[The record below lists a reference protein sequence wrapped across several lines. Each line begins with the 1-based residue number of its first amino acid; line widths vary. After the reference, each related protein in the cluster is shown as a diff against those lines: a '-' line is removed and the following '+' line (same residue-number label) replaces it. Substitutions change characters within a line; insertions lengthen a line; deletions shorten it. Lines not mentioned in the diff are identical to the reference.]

1 MLAGHRY
8 AAGMSRPMIRLPVLL
23 LVAAHALAAATPAGA
38 RTLQA
43 RIAKVT
49 TAVATLEDVGVHLD
63 WPAQATQGELVLTA
77 RRLDAPDLGYR
88 YRDLRWRCRLQRNGA
103 NGWRC
108 AGDLRGGRG
117 QPLRLAFAFD
127 AAGTDATLA
136 RGSARI
142 GLQRRAAT
150 PDLTSLDLTRVPVV
164 WAQALLARAWKDAQ
178 LQSGTLDGRLS
189 VRARPRTPL
198 RVDGRLDVA
207 GLGLE
212 TPDGRIAAENLGGR
226 FDIDWRKTPQLA
238 TVAIDGRLR
247 GGQFLVG
254 NTYVALPATP
264 VAVQVQGRQRPGEGW
279 QLPQLS
285 WRDGTALVAEG
296 SAAFA
301 ADASLRALDLQLSS
315 GDVSPLRERY
325 LSGWLGLLG
334 MADLELAGAFD
345 ATVRVADGRL
355 QNASANL
362 DDIDL
367 RDPQGRF
374 RFDGL
379 SGTPRF
385 SVGAPVSGEV
395 RWRGG
400 QLYGLDFAAARLPI
414 DSRDGV
420 LTLRDAVTVPMLGGS
435 LRFDGMR
442 LRPRSGD
449 AGADIGFGLTLDGL
463 DIGQLAQALGWPAF
477 RGVLSGRIPTGRYA
491 NERLEFDG
499 GLSMQL
505 FDGRVEVSQLSM
517 ERPFGVAPT
526 LSADLAIDDL
536 DLLALTEVFGF
547 GSITG
552 RLDGRID
559 DLRLVDW
566 TATAFDAQLYTDGRR
581 GVRQRISARAVQN
594 ISSVGDASFVN
605 TLQGRLIGFFDDFG
619 YRRIGIACRLAN
631 EVCQMGG
638 LRSAGNTFT
647 IVDGAGLPR
656 LTVIGH
662 NRRVDWPTLV
672 ERLLAVGKGDVKPV
686 VQ

>member
-1 MLAGHRY
+1 
-8 AAGMSRPMIRLPVLL
+8 MSRTMLRLPVLL
-23 LVAAHALAAATPAGA
+23 LLVAQALAAAAPVCA

-43 RIAKVT
+43 RIARVT
-49 TAVATLEDVGVHLD
+49 TAVATLEGVDVRVD
-63 WPAQATQGELVLTA
+63 WPAQATQGDLILTA
-77 RRLDAPDLGYR
+77 RRVDAPDLNYH
-88 YRDLRWRCRLQRNGA
+88 YRDLRWRCPLQRNGP

-108 AGDLRGGRG
+108 DGELRGGRG
-117 QPLRLAFAFD
+117 RPLQLAIAFD
-127 AAGTDATLA
+127 AAGTDAVLSQG
-136 RGSARI
+136 RGRI

-150 PDLTSLDLTRVPVV
+150 PELTTLDLSRVPVA
-164 WAQALLARAWKDAQ
+164 WSQALLARAWKDAH
-178 LQSGTLDGRLS
+178 LKSGTLGGRLT
-189 VRARPRTPL
+189 VHAKPKTPL
-198 RVDGRLDVA
+198 RVDGRLEVA

-212 TPDGRIAAENLGGR
+212 TPDGRIAAEHIGGQ

-238 TVAIDGRLR
+238 TVAIDARLR
-247 GGQFLVG
+247 GGEFLFG
-254 NTYVALPATP
+254 NAYVALPSTP

-279 QLPQLS
+279 QLPRIR
-285 WRDGTALVAEG
+285 WHDGTALVAEG

-301 ADASLRALDLQLSS
+301 ADASLRALDLRLSS
-315 GDVSPLRERY
+315 ADASPLRDRY
-325 LSGWLGLLG
+325 LSGWLGLIG
-334 MADLELAGAFD
+334 MADLELSGAFD
-345 ATVRVADGRL
+345 ADVRVEGGRL
-355 QNASANL
+355 RSASANL
-362 DDIDL
+362 HDIDL

-385 SVGAPVSGEV
+385 SAGAPVSGEL

-400 QLYGLDFAAARLPI
+400 QLYGLDFAAASLPI

-420 LTLRDAVTVPMLGGS
+420 LTLRDAVTVPMLGGN
-435 LRFDGMR
+435 LRFDGVSI
-442 LRPRSGD
+442 RPRGGD
-449 AGADIGFGLTLDGL
+449 TGADIRFGLTLDDL
-463 DIGQLAQALGWPAF
+463 DIGKLAQALGWPAF
-477 RGVLSGRIPTGRYA
+477 RGVLSGRIPTARYA
-491 NERLEFDG
+491 NERLDFDG
-499 GLSMQL
+499 GLSMRL
-505 FDGRVEVSQLSM
+505 FDGSVEVSQLSM

-526 LSADLAIDDL
+526 LSADLVIDDL

-566 TATAFDAQLYTDGRR
+566 TATAFDAQLHTDRKR

-619 YRRIGIACRLAN
+619 YNRIGIACRLAN
-631 EVCQMGG
+631 EVCEMGG

-672 ERLLAVGKGDVKPV
+672 ERLVAVGKGDVKPV

>member
-1 MLAGHRY
+1 
-8 AAGMSRPMIRLPVLL
+8 MSRTMLRLPVLL
-23 LVAAHALAAATPAGA
+23 LLVHALAVSAPAGA

-49 TAVATLEDVGVHLD
+49 TAVATLEGVDVRLD
-63 WPAQATQGELVLTA
+63 WPAQATQGDLVLTA
-77 RRLDAPDLGYR
+77 RRVDAPDLNYHYR
-88 YRDLRWRCRLQRNGA
+88 NLRWHCPLQRNGSK
-103 NGWRC
+103 GWRC
-108 AGDLRGGRG
+108 NGELRGPRGR
-117 QPLRLAFAFD
+117 PLQLALAFD
-127 AAGTDATLA
+127 AARTDAVLSQ
-136 RGSARI
+136 GGARI
-142 GLQRRAAT
+142 GLQRRTAT
-150 PDLTSLDLTRVPVV
+150 RELTTLDLSRVPVA
-164 WAQALLARAWKDAQ
+164 WSQALLARAWKDAQ
-178 LQSGTLDGRLS
+178 LKSGTLDGRLA
-189 VRARPRTPL
+189 VHARPKTPL
-198 RVDGRLDVA
+198 RVDGRLAVA

-212 TPDGRIAAENLGGR
+212 TPDGRIAAEGIDGQ

-238 TVAIDGRLR
+238 TVAVDGRLR
-247 GGQFLVG
+247 GGEFLFG
-254 NTYVALPATP
+254 NAYVALPSTP
-264 VAVQVQGRQRPGEGW
+264 VAVRIQGRQRPGEGW
-279 QLPQLS
+279 QLPRIR
-285 WRDGTALVAEG
+285 WDDGTALVADG

-315 GDVSPLRERY
+315 ADASPLRDRY
-325 LSGWLGLLG
+325 LSGWLGLIG
-334 MADLELAGAFD
+334 MADLAVSGAFD
-345 ATVRVADGRL
+345 ADVRVEGGRL
-355 QNASANL
+355 QSASANL
-362 DDIDL
+362 RGIDL

-385 SVGAPVSGEV
+385 SAGAPVSGEL

-400 QLYGLDFAAARLPI
+400 QLYGLDFDAASLPI

-420 LTLRDAVTVPMLGGS
+420 LALRDAVTVPMLGGN
-435 LRFDGMR
+435 LRFDGVSI
-442 LRPRSGD
+442 RPRSGD
-449 AGADIGFGLTLDGL
+449 AGADIRFGLTLDDL
-463 DIGQLAQALGWPAF
+463 DIGKLAQALGWPAF
-477 RGVLSGRIPTGRYA
+477 RGVLSGRIPTARYA
-491 NERLEFDG
+491 NERLDFDG
-499 GLSMQL
+499 GLSMRL
-505 FDGRVEVSQLSM
+505 FDGSVEVSQLSM

-566 TATAFDAQLYTDGRR
+566 TATAFDAQLQTDRKR
-581 GVRQRISARAVQN
+581 GVRQRISQRAVQN

-619 YRRIGIACRLAN
+619 YSRIGIACRLAN
-631 EVCQMGG
+631 EVCEMGG
-638 LRSAGNTFT
+638 LRSAGNAFT
-647 IVDGAGLPR
+647 IVEGAGLPR

-672 ERLLAVGKGDVKPV
+672 ERLVAVGKGDVKPV